1 MKTEYIGIAVLVV
14 AAICVLIFAWIKR
27 AEINA
32 WLKDPEHQELIK
44 KLCREAELVIIGSR
58 QGLARLEWVAQHL
71 RLYLPAALR
80 RYVTAEM
87 LKKVIHIIFEQIAV
101 TMPDGSR
108 RAI

>member
-1 MKTEYIGIAVLVV
+1 MKPEYIGIA
-14 AAICVLIFAWIKR
+14 AIAIAIVCVGIFAYIKR

-32 WLKDPEHQELIK
+32 WLKDPEHIELIK
-44 KLCREAELVIIGSR
+44 KLCREAEIVIIGSQ
-58 QGLARLEWVAQHL
+58 QGLARLEWVAEHL

>member
-1 MKTEYIGIAVLVV
+1 MKPEYIGIIAIAIAAV
-14 AAICVLIFAWIKR
+14 CVLIFAWIKR

-32 WLKDPEHQELIK
+32 WLSDPEHIELIK
-44 KLCREAELVIIGSR
+44 KLCREAEIVIIGSQ
-58 QGLARLEWVAQHL
+58 QGLARLEWVAEHL

>member
-1 MKTEYIGIAVLVV
+1 MRTEYIGIIVLAV
-14 AAICVLIFAWIKR
+14 AAVCLLIFAYIKR
-27 AEINA
+27 EEINA
-32 WLKDPEHQELIK
+32 WLKDPENQEYIK

-71 RLYLPAALR
+71 RLYLPARLR

-108 RAI
+108 KAV